1 MKANSYKTFT
11 RGPLKGA
18 LFIFSLL
25 FLLESCASVDA
36 VKNSTTEG
44 HESSH
49 SHTVESPANSQ
60 KSNND
65 LPVDTFMRPRVN
77 KFHIDLR

>member
-1 MKANSYKTFT
+1 MKTDSYKTFT

-36 VKNSTTEG
+36 VKNSSAEG

-60 KSNND
+60 NSKFD
-65 LPVDTFMRPRVN
+65 LPIDTFTRPRVD
-77 KFHIDLR
+77 KFNTDLR